1 MTRACAATKSS
12 VVNAIL
18 GVNPADAHCLSR
30 CSRHRSQPAIQ
41 RWSDSRARSAGHSSV
56 TAGASGGSPP
66 QTAVSGMIRCTGSDS
81 STSSRRSSRSTIA
94 GGRIVRQR
102 VRCRVGRRLGHLRR
116 GPPGAAV
123 VGLVPE
129 DQRDVHV
136 PGPQHP
142 QRLRR
147 LRLGQPQ
154 VEAGMAVVQDRRRG
168 RHDGA
173 EGRGER
179 RQPQPSGPQPGEDH
193 QLVLGR
199 VEAAD
204 DLDRPLGQQPPRIR
218 QPDAAP
224 GPLDQ
229 LGARLRLEP
238 GQVVAD
244 RRLRVV
250 QRVRRRR
257 HRAVPGHGDEDAEPG
272 HVEHAPDYR
281 RYRLVRP
288 ETHFGLISAGRQR
301 NR

>member
-1 MTRACAATKSS
+1 
-12 VVNAIL
+12 
-18 GVNPADAHCLSR
+18 
-30 CSRHRSQPAIQ
+30 
-41 RWSDSRARSAGHSSV
+41 
-56 TAGASGGSPP
+56 
-66 QTAVSGMIRCTGSDS
+66 MIRCTGSDS
-81 STSSRRSSRSTIA
+81 STSSRRSSWSALAA
-94 GGRIVRQR
+94 GASSATGR
-102 VRCRVGRRLGHLRR
+102 H

-123 VGLVPE
+123 VRLVPE

-142 QRLRR
+142 ERLRR

-154 VEAGMAVVQDRRRG
+154 VEAGMAVVKDRRRG
-168 RHDGA
+168 GHDGA
-173 EGRGER
+173 EGRRER
-179 RQPQPSGPQPGEDH
+179 RQPQPPGAQPGEDH

-204 DLDRPLGQQPPRIR
+204 DLDRPLGQQPPRVG

-238 GQVVAD
+238 RQVVAD

-257 HRAVPGHGDEDAEPG
+257 HRAVPGHGDEDAEPRD
-272 HVEHAPDYR
+272 VEHGPDYR

-288 ETHFGLISAGRQR
+288 ETHFGLISAGR
-301 NR
+301 NRIVTVGPIAVGAVRSRYRRSG